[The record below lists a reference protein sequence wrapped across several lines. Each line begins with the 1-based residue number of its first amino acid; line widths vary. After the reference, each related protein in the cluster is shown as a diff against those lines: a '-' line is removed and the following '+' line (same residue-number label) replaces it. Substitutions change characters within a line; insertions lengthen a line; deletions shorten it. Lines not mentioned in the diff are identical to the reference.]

1 MQKNYWLRG
10 GVSLTTLVILY
21 LVAQDFIY
29 HPPTAGLHQMGCN
42 IWYDA
47 ERYSFSSYRQCLE
60 ESWTI
65 LVPLFISVGLVA
77 FVAGSIMGY
86 TYGKINNLRQEGKI
100 MK

>member
-10 GVSLTTLVILY
+10 GVLLTTLVILY

-29 HPPTAGLHQMGCN
+29 HPPMAGLHQMGCN
-42 IWYDA
+42 IWYNADQ
-47 ERYSFSSYRQCLE
+47 YSFSSYRQCLE

-77 FVAGSIMGY
+77 FMVGSIMGY
-86 TYGKINNLRQEGKI
+86 TYGKIKNLRQEGKI